1 MVRKARSTAT
11 EHHPRSNHKAHSRS
25 AEHAPSSMAVLVR
38 EPTADLM
45 QHAREYARERPEMA
59 ALCCFAVG
67 FVMGWKLKPW

>member
-1 MVRKARSTAT
+1 
-11 EHHPRSNHKAHSRS
+11 
-25 AEHAPSSMAVLVR
+25 MAVLVR